1 VLAIVPALLGWVVI
15 PWGGQLQWGDQ
26 VLSIAGAPIDIGVV
40 YILAVGSVA
49 VYGVIVGGYAS
60 NNKYSFLGG
69 MRATAQM
76 LSYEIP
82 LGLSVLTMILLS
94 GTARAD
100 GIVNLQA
107 ASGWNII
114 RMPLLAVIFFICNLA
129 ETNRAPFDLAE
140 AEQELVGGYHT
151 EYSSMKFA
159 LFFLAEYAHMITAA
173 AFFSVLFL
181 GGWSL
186 SPAGLWRDLP
196 LVGGLGAVV
205 LKFAVFG
212 LKIFFYLALMM
223 MVRWTLP
230 RLRFDQLMRLAWRG
244 LIPLALALL
253 VLAAV
258 KVYLGSAG
266 WMLLV
271 GNLVLAAG
279 ALALLGR
286 RTGGSRGG
294 RTAAR
299 LAPSPD

>member
-1 VLAIVPALLGWVVI
+1 
-15 PWGGQLQWGDQ
+15 

-107 ASGWNII
+107 GGGWNII

-186 SPAGLWRDLP
+186 NPFGRPDLP
-196 LVGGLGAVV
+196 LVGGLGAVL

-258 KVYLGSAG
+258 KEYLGGAG
-266 WMLLV
+266 WLLLV
-271 GNLVLAAG
+271 GNLGLAAG
-279 ALALLGR
+279 ALALLAR
-286 RTGGSRGG
+286 RTGGGKSIHRLTPMNADA
-294 RTAAR
+294 TA
-299 LAPSPD
+299 